1 MTYTVQ
7 ELALKYAEALVE
19 YHEANRS
26 DVCDKARWVREATNA
41 LYAAQNALNDAC
53 ERQAEMNY
61 A

>member
-7 ELALKYAEALVE
+7 ELALHYAETLVE
-19 YHEANRS
+19 YHEAQKS

-41 LYAAQNALNDAC
+41 MYAAQNALNAAC
-53 ERQAEMNY
+53 ERQAELN

>member
-7 ELALKYAEALVE
+7 ELALRYAEALVE

-26 DVCDKARWVREATNA
+26 DVCDKARWVREARDA
-41 LYAAQNALNDAC
+41 MYDAQTALNAAC
-53 ERQAEMNY
+53 ERQAELN

>member
-41 LYAAQNALNDAC
+41 MYAAQNALNGAC
-53 ERQAEMNY
+53 ERQAELN

>member
-1 MTYTVQ
+1 MNYTVQ

-41 LYAAQNALNDAC
+41 MYAAQNALNAAC
-53 ERQAEMNY
+53 ERQAELL

>member
-1 MTYTVQ
+1 MNYTVQ
-7 ELALKYAEALVE
+7 ELALRYAEALVE

-53 ERQAEMNY
+53 ERQAELN